1 MGWRAA
7 TAAAARQTPLAGR
20 GKSALLSLSPSISP
34 TSCNSSPRNLR
45 QPNSCSEESR
55 LKSMENRSGLYFW
68 DLPTTPCLL
77 SSGGWLCR
85 GRQDSPGQAVPIA
98 ATGCMWGFSSHA
110 VFLRAA
116 WGRLAAAFLCIC
128 VWNLKL
134 VYRKKQLALFIA
146 DCNAW
151 NSFFTCF
158 TESEKNASKWIR
170 WERGN
175 TTLGYWTRARPYSR
189 AAASPSLS
197 FISDCK
203 PLPAT
208 CPWRPSK
215 QEKTSSS
222 YVAAEHKAI

>member
-7 TAAAARQTPLAGR
+7 TAAAPRQSPLAGR
-20 GKSALLSLSPSISP
+20 GKSALLSLSLSISP
-34 TSCNSSPRNLR
+34 ASCNLSPHSLH

-68 DLPTTPCLL
+68 GLPTTPCWL

-85 GRQDSPGQAVPIA
+85 GRWDSPGQAVPIA

-134 VYRKKQLALFIA
+134 VYRKKQLALFVA
-146 DCNAW
+146 DCNA
-151 NSFFTCF
+151 CF
-158 TESEKNASKWIR
+158 LHVFYRVWKNCFKVNMV
-170 WERGN
+170 G
-175 TTLGYWTRARPYSR
+175 TRQHHTG
-189 AAASPSLS
+189 L
-197 FISDCK
+197 
-203 PLPAT
+203 LN
-208 CPWRPSK
+208 PSK
-215 QEKTSSS
+215 ALQQSSCFS
-222 YVAAEHKAI
+222 FPFIYFWL